1 MNSSNEKELSMTEEE
16 NCKATPKIRFAE
28 GVGATTD
35 CDKVCDEEATEE
47 ESPPLT
53 SSGDETKIP
62 TAQEIAHTAKMWA
75 VSGQAYFPSDY
86 TTKGLP
92 PGYYV
97 VEHCNRGYYFYK
109 TPMNLD
115 DLLILPDSATEEIIE
130 HIEYFWTRE
139 AQFREL
145 GFLWKRGIMLYGPAG
160 GGKTSTLQL
169 LSKRI
174 IERGGLSIYLKN
186 PHNTSHGL
194 EILRRIEPDRP
205 IIVLL
210 EDIDALIKDCG
221 ESEILA
227 ILDGELQIDN
237 VVFIATTNYPEDL
250 DKRLINRPSRFDI
263 VKEIGMPT
271 SEARKIYL
279 ETKNPRLAL
288 QENQHELDRWVK
300 ESRGFSVAH
309 LKEMI
314 LAVEALGES
323 IDSVIVRLK
332 KMMTQKPHSSDSE
345 NKSIGFVTRD

>member
-1 MNSSNEKELSMTEEE
+1 MTKE
-16 NCKATPKIRFAE
+16 NIRFTETDDCAAE
-28 GVGATTD
+28 E
-35 CDKVCDEEATEE
+35 VCDET
-47 ESPPLT
+47 PPLT
-53 SSGDETKIP
+53 SSGNETKIP
-62 TAQEIAHTAKMWA
+62 TAEDIAQNAKMWS
-75 VSGQAYFPSDY
+75 VNGQAYFPSDY

-97 VEHCNRGYYFYK
+97 VERCNRGYYFYK

-115 DLLILPDSATEEIIE
+115 ELLILPDSATEEIIE

-186 PHNTSHGL
+186 PHITSCGL

-271 SEARKIYL
+271 TEARRVYL
-279 ETKNPRLAL
+279 TIKNPRLAL
-288 QENQHELDRWVK
+288 PENQHELDRWIK

-314 LAVEALGES
+314 LAVEALDED
-323 IDSVIVRLK
+323 IDAVISRLK
-332 KMMTQKPHSSDSE
+332 KMMTQKPHSGDSE
-345 NKSIGFVTRD
+345 NQSIGFLNRD

>member
-1 MNSSNEKELSMTEEE
+1 MSSSDKKEISMANIEEKARLADEDDCAEEV
-16 NCKATPKIRFAE
+16 P
-28 GVGATTD
+28 TTS
-35 CDKVCDEEATEE
+35 EA
-47 ESPPLT
+47 PLAK
-53 SSGDETKIP
+53 GNETKIP
-62 TAQEIAHTAKMWA
+62 TADEIAHTAKMWA
-75 VSGQAYFPSDY
+75 VSGQAYFPSDF
-86 TTKGLP
+86 TTNTLP

-115 DLLILPDSATEEIIE
+115 DLLILPDSATEEIIN

-169 LSKRI
+169 LSKSI
-174 IERGGLSIYLKN
+174 IEMGGLSIYLKH
-186 PHNTSHGL
+186 PHTTSRGL
-194 EILRRIEPDRP
+194 EILRRIEPNRP

-271 SEARKIYL
+271 ADARRIYL

-288 QENQHELDRWVK
+288 PENQRELDTWIK

-314 LAVEALGES
+314 LAVEALGED
-323 IDSVIVRLK
+323 IDDVIKRLK
-332 KMMTQKPHSSDSE
+332 KMMTQKPHSNDSE
-345 NKSIGFVTRD
+345 NQSIGFLTDRD

>member
-1 MNSSNEKELSMTEEE
+1 MAN
-16 NCKATPKIRFAE
+16 IRFTE
-28 GVGATTD
+28 R
-35 CDKVCDEEATEE
+35 DESDYADEDSEE
-47 ESPPLT
+47 VVPTT
-53 SSGDETKIP
+53 SSSGQETKIP
-62 TAQEIAHTAKMWA
+62 SPDEIAQNAKMWS

-86 TTKGLP
+86 TVKGLP

-115 DLLILPDSATEEIIE
+115 DLIVLPDSASERILE

-139 AQFREL
+139 AEFRKL

-174 IERGGLSIYLKN
+174 IEKGGLSVYLKN
-186 PHNTSHGL
+186 PYNTSRGL
-194 EILRRIEPDRP
+194 EILRRIEPNRP

-210 EDIDALIKDCG
+210 EDIDALIKECG
-221 ESEILA
+221 ESDILA

-263 VKEIGMPT
+263 VEKIGMPT
-271 SEARKIYL
+271 AEARRVYL
-279 ETKNPRLAL
+279 ETKNPRLK
-288 QENQHELDRWVK
+288 ENQHELNRWVE

-314 LAVEALGES
+314 LAVEALGED
-323 IDSVIVRLK
+323 IDKVISRLK
-332 KMMTQKPHSSDSE
+332 KMMTERPHSDDDE
-345 NKSIGFVTRD
+345 TRSIGFLGNE